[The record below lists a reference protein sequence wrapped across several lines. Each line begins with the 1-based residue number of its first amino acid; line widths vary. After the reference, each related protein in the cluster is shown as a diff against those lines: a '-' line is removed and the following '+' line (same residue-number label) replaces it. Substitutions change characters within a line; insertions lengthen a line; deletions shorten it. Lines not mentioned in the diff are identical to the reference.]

1 MPTNTLRRA
10 AAPALITL
18 LAGTL
23 IGAGVLISGALSGP
37 PGAPEAHA
45 RFSSADAALALAA
58 DHLRA
63 GAPLEA
69 VSVLDRATRQFPSDQ
84 RAHTNLAQALVLLDR
99 PAEALPHYQRA
110 LLIGPDT
117 APLRF
122 EAGTVANTAG
132 NRASAV
138 EHYKVA
144 TTLDQSNPQYPLFL
158 GMVQLQLGD
167 RPQATINLL
176 RAIRLDPAIAEAWG
190 TLAQMSLDEN
200 RVQSALEQ
208 ARTARQLQPDVPRW
222 RVLQARILRRD
233 NRPEEAIELLQGL
246 PQTQLLTGEALRT
259 LAECHAMT
267 GDTPAAAALYLRA
280 AEAHPTDG
288 PLLLEA
294 AQWASRA
301 GNRDDAD
308 RLARSALDAG
318 QPKARALLQPLSEP
332 QTSPPPAQPPA
343 PAPSGATPPGTTPA
357 ETTPTQAATGAPR
370 SAAAAHR

>member
-1 MPTNTLRRA
+1 MPKHPLGRA
-10 AAPALITL
+10 AAPILITL

-23 IGAGVLISGALSGP
+23 VGAGVMISSALRSAPTTGG
-37 PGAPEAHA
+37 PGAAA
-45 RFSSADAALALAA
+45 RFQSVDAALTLAGE
-58 DHLRA
+58 HLRA

-69 VSVLDRATRQFPSDQ
+69 VSVLDRAARQFPTDQ
-84 RAHTNLAQALVLLDR
+84 RAHTSLAQALVLLGR
-99 PAEALPHYQRA
+99 HAEALPHYQNA
-110 LLIGPDT
+110 LRIGPDT

-132 NRASAV
+132 DRAAAI

-158 GMVQLQLGD
+158 GMVQLQTND
-167 RPQATINLL
+167 RPQATISLL

-190 TLAQMSLDEN
+190 TLAQMALDEN
-200 RVQSALEQ
+200 RLHSALEQ

-222 RVLQARILRRD
+222 RVLHAKILRRD
-233 NRPEEAIELLQGL
+233 NRPQEAIELLSGL
-246 PQTQLLTGEALRT
+246 PEDQRLAGEALRT

-280 AEAHPTDG
+280 AEARPDDA

-294 AQWASRA
+294 ARWASRA
-301 GNRDDAD
+301 GNHEHAR

-318 QPKARALLQPLSEP
+318 QAGASALLRSLGQSS
-332 QTSPPPAQPPA
+332 TDSPA
-343 PAPSGATPPGTTPA
+343 PAANAQSDEP
-357 ETTPTQAATGAPR
+357 
-370 SAAAAHR
+370 